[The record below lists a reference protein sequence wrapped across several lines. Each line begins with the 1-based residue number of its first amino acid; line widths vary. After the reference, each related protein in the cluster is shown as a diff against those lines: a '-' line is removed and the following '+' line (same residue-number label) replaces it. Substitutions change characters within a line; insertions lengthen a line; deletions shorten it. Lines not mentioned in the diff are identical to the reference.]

1 MRSEARFYILSI
13 NPLRAIWKFKT
24 ADDKEISFTEI
35 IRHRNPVFAKQTT
48 TKKDLASTIYQ
59 RNSPQWIK
67 ETYCFSGERGRQNA
81 EELKMQSPKA
91 RTLTGSWMQIE
102 NSSYSVSVVE
112 GINGLVV

>member
-59 RNSPQWIK
+59 RNLPQWIK

-91 RTLTGSWMQIE
+91 CRLKIQAIVFQLLR
-102 NSSYSVSVVE
+102 VSM
-112 GINGLVV
+112 GWWSKG

>member
-48 TKKDLASTIYQ
+48 TKKDLASTIY
-59 RNSPQWIK
+59 
-67 ETYCFSGERGRQNA
+67 
-81 EELKMQSPKA
+81 
-91 RTLTGSWMQIE
+91 
-102 NSSYSVSVVE
+102 
-112 GINGLVV
+112 